1 MGFRAIF
8 HSASGNDERCETNRI
23 NGDTKLNV
31 WLGWWCAPHESA
43 LLCDIETVY
52 ASQPAE
58 WKRKSVGES
67 AHAKRLALRIET
79 YAAISSSLV
88 SQKQS
93 SYLPNGV
100 RASYIHIY
108 IYINCCTQIIV
119 FFPWKW
125 RNSPTRTNIYS
136 GGGMRWAVSGWLVCV
151 YNLCWVFTPNDS

>member
-1 MGFRAIF
+1 MDFRAIF

-58 WKRKSVGES
+58 GKRKSVGES

-108 IYINCCTQIIV
+108 INCCTQII
-119 FFPWKW
+119 FFFRGNDEIHQPEL
-125 RNSPTRTNIYS
+125 IYIVGVGC
-136 GGGMRWAVSGWLVCV
+136 GGRLVGGWFAFIICV
-151 YNLCWVFTPNDS
+151 EFSRQMIPN